1 MPFLPCLNTS
11 TIRPASLVD
20 KIQAAARAGFRA
32 IEPWNDDVDAY
43 LAGGGTLE
51 SLQALLR
58 EHNLVVP
65 SVIAVMGW
73 VGCLDAERDAR
84 RAEAIRRIEQ
94 AVAIGAP
101 HIVVSPPGG
110 TVDLDR
116 AARDYREALQLGK
129 ERGIRPSMEFLGFVE
144 QINNI
149 NAAWEIVQ
157 RAGDPDGTVV
167 IDWFHMVRGQ
177 ASTVDDLR
185 RIPPEK
191 ISIVHLD
198 DVPYI
203 KPFSQM
209 ADSDRVYPGE
219 GDIPLQEMFDALVEI
234 GYHGAVSLELFNAAY
249 WAQDPYEVA
258 RTGFEKSRR
267 WFQIAEPA

>member
-20 KIQAAARAGFRA
+20 KIDAAARAGFRA

-43 LAGGGTLE
+43 LRSGGTME
-51 SLQALLR
+51 SLKSLLR
-58 EHNLVVP
+58 EQGLTVP

-73 VGCLDAERDAR
+73 VGCADAERDGR

-94 AVAIGAP
+94 AAAMGAP

-110 TVDLDR
+110 PVDLDR

-157 RAGDPDGTVV
+157 RAGDGDGTIV

-177 ASTVDDLR
+177 ASTIADLR
-185 RIPPEK
+185 RIPADK

-198 DVPYI
+198 DVPYS
-203 KPFSQM
+203 KPFSEM
-209 ADSDRVYPGE
+209 SDSDRVYPGD
-219 GDIPLQEMFDALVEI
+219 GNIPLGEMFGALREM
-234 GYHGAVSLELFNAAY
+234 GYSGPVSLELFNAQY
-249 WAQDPYEVA
+249 WSQDPYEVA
-258 RTGFEKSRR
+258 RTGFEKSKR
-267 WFQIAEPA
+267 WFEAG

>member
-1 MPFLPCLNTS
+1 MPYVPCLNTS

-43 LAGGGTLE
+43 LKGGGTME
-51 SLQALLR
+51 SLKALLR
-58 EHNLVVP
+58 EHGLSVP

-73 VGCLDAERDAR
+73 IGCSDAERDTR

-94 AVAIGAP
+94 AAALGAP
-101 HIVVSPPGG
+101 HIVASPPGG

-116 AARDYREALQLGK
+116 AARDYRELLQLGK
-129 ERGIRPSMEFLGFVE
+129 ERGIRPSMEFLGFVQ

-157 RAGDPDGTVV
+157 RAGDPDGTIV

-177 ASTVDDLR
+177 ASTLDDLR
-185 RIPPEK
+185 RIPAEK

-198 DVPYI
+198 DVPYH
-203 KPFSQM
+203 KPFSEM
-209 ADSDRVYPGE
+209 TDADRVYPGD
-219 GDIPLQEMFDALVEI
+219 GNIPLDEMFGVLQEI
-234 GYHGAVSLELFNAAY
+234 GYNGAVSLELFNAQY
-249 WAQDPYEVA
+249 WAQDPYEVV
-258 RTGFEKSRR
+258 RTGFEKSKR
-267 WFQIAEPA
+267 WLAAA